1 MTTNPTL
8 ALIQDSPVFL
18 NLAATLEKTAELA
31 KKAASDGANIIA
43 FPETWLVGYPVWL
56 DEAKGSALWDNKG
69 AKTLYRLLVE
79 NSLTLG
85 DDTCDFLQNLAT
97 ETGAELVIGANEVKG
112 RSLYNTMM
120 FFSPNATAPV
130 IHRKLTPTYTEKL
143 IWAVGDGSTLE
154 SVETE
159 WGTLSGL
166 ICWEHWMPATRAY
179 KHQQNEVIH
188 IAQWPDVNERHM
200 IGSRH
205 YAIEGRCF
213 VGASGMVMSKQDVL
227 DGFDSLGVD
236 EPEAR
241 ALLESIDG
249 GEDGLLKNGNSAII
263 GPDGAFITNPIQ
275 ATKTIITAEL
285 PLDELAEQQ
294 LSLDTAGHYS
304 RPDVFT
310 LEVDTRER
318 SNIVKK

>member
-1 MTTNPTL
+1 MTKNPKL

-18 NLAATLEKTAELA
+18 NLAETLKKTAKLA
-31 KKAASDGANIIA
+31 KQAASDGANIIA

-56 DEAKGSALWDNKG
+56 DEAQGSALWDDKG
-69 AKTLYRLLVE
+69 AKALYRLLVE

-85 DDTCDFLQNLAT
+85 DETCDFLQNLAN
-97 ETGAELVIGANEVKG
+97 ETGTELVVGANEVKG
-112 RSLYNTMM
+112 RSLYNTML
-120 FFSPNATAPV
+120 FFSPNADAPV

-143 IWAVGDGSTLE
+143 IWAVGDGSTME

-159 WGTLSGL
+159 WGVLSGL
-166 ICWEHWMPATRAY
+166 ICWEHWMPFARAY

-241 ALLESIDG
+241 ALLESIKA

-263 GPDGAFITNPIQ
+263 GPDGAFITEPNL
-275 ATKTIITAEL
+275 ANKTIVMAEL
-285 PLDELAEQQ
+285 PLDELTEQQ
-294 LSLDTAGHYS
+294 LTLDTAGHYS